1 MEIAILGAGPI
12 GLGMASFLHTNGHA
26 PVLWSPSGRSTAP
39 FAEGQR
45 LTSVGRIETSFAPR
59 VAASCADAL
68 AGAQVVIVAV
78 PGYGHRAVMDAAAPH
93 LRADQTVIISSQYSL
108 SALYLSKIMTAR
120 GVTLPIIAWATTLTT
135 GRRKSPVEVHVS
147 SLRNQLDMATIPVTA
162 QEASLALCR
171 NLFGDRFRG
180 RDDVLAI
187 TLSNLNPPVHMAM
200 ALCNLTR
207 IEKAEDWPIFF
218 YVTDSVGRLIEAL
231 DQERL
236 ALASAFGLTVRTVYE
251 HYHLSFNV
259 PFGSVAEM
267 TMAVH
272 TGRGSPSGPKSLES
286 RFLTEDIPFGL
297 APLSVIAKAI
307 GVPLPL
313 HDAGIELVSTLCG
326 RDYRSENNLI
336 GELQLAAMQKTALHD
351 RVRAGWRNF

>member
-12 GLGMASFLHTNGHA
+12 GLGMASFLHANSHT

-39 FAEGQR
+39 FVEGQR
-45 LTSVGRIETSFAPR
+45 LSSVGRIETSFVPR

-68 AGAQVVIVAV
+68 ASADVVIVAV
-78 PGYGHRAVMDAAAPH
+78 PGYGHRAVMDAAAPN
-93 LRADQTVIISSQYSL
+93 LRANQTVIISAQYSL
-108 SALYLSKIMTAR
+108 SALYLSKIMAAR
-120 GVTLPIIAWATTLTT
+120 GVTLPIIAWGTTLTT
-135 GRRKSPVEVHVS
+135 GRCKSPVEVNVS
-147 SLRNQLDMATIPVTA
+147 SLRNQLDMATIPVTT
-162 QEASLALCR
+162 QESSLALCR
-171 NLFGDRFRG
+171 ALFGDRFRE

-207 IEKAEDWPIFF
+207 MEKAEEWPIFS

-231 DQERL
+231 DEERL
-236 ALASAFGLTVRTVYE
+236 TLARTFDLTVRTVYE
-251 HYHLSFNV
+251 HYHLSFGV
-259 PFGSVAEM
+259 PFGTVAEM
-267 TMAVH
+267 AMAVH

-307 GVPLPL
+307 DVPLPL
-313 HDAGIELVSTLCG
+313 HDAGIELLSTLCD

-336 GELQLAAMQKTALHD
+336 SELQLATTSKIALHD
-351 RVRAGWRNF
+351 RIRAGWRNI